1 MLRGVAAADAL
12 AVLPPG
18 GVPPGTPVRLLD
30 LPW

>member
-12 AVLPPG
+12 AVVPPG
-18 GVPPGTPVRLLD
+18 GARAGAAVRLLD